1 MVAAAQD
8 TVLTDIA
15 DRLARARA
23 GAAAAGIDALVIT
36 PGTTLRYLAG
46 YEAIALERLTAL
58 VLPVDSEPWLVA
70 PALERAAAAHSVAA
84 GLGVQIRT
92 WTETEDPV
100 ALLAADLRDAG
111 VPAAG
116 RIGVDDRMWTEKSLR
131 LRAAAPDLE
140 QVSAG
145 LVVDPLRIRKTAAE
159 VAELAAAGAAIDRV
173 HARMGEW
180 LRPGRTEREVAADI
194 CTAILAEGH
203 VEVDFAIVA
212 SGPNGGSPHHHVS
225 DRVIDAGDAVV
236 VDIGGM
242 LASGYR
248 SDCTRVYCLGT
259 PDPEF
264 VELYAV
270 LKAAQAAGVQAV
282 RPGAVAADLD
292 AAARTVIAAAGY
304 GELFTHRL
312 GHGIGLDG
320 HEPPWIVA
328 GNDTVVESGYAFSVE
343 PGIYDDTR
351 WGARL
356 EDIVVVTDDG
366 VRPLN
371 TGSHDFVVLDS

>member
-1 MVAAAQD
+1 MVAAEQD
-8 TVLTDIA
+8 VA
-15 DRLARARA
+15 RRLADARA
-23 GAAAAGIDALVIT
+23 AAAGAGIDALVIT

-46 YEAIALERLTAL
+46 YEAIIGERLTVL
-58 VLPVDSEPWLVA
+58 VLPVAADPWLVA
-70 PALERAAAAHSVAA
+70 PALERAPAAASPA
-84 GLGVQIRT
+84 GRLGIEVRT
-92 WTETEDPV
+92 WTETQDPV
-100 ALLAADLRDAG
+100 ALLVADLRAAG
-111 VPAAG
+111 VAATG

-131 LRAAAPDLE
+131 LRAAAPTLE

-145 LVVDPLRIRKTAAE
+145 SVVDPLRLRKTASE
-159 VAELAAAGAAIDRV
+159 IAELAAAGAAIDRV

-194 CTAILAEGH
+194 GTAILAEGH

-225 DRVIDAGDAVV
+225 DRVIGVGDPVV
-236 VDIGGM
+236 VDIGGV

-248 SDCTRVYCLGT
+248 SDCTRTYCLGT
-259 PDPEF
+259 PDPAF
-264 VELYAV
+264 VGLYDV
-270 LKAAQAAGVQAV
+270 LQQAQAAGVRAV
-282 RPGAVAADLD
+282 RPGAVAGELD
-292 AAARTVIAAAGY
+292 ATARSVITDAGY

-328 GNDTVVESGYAFSVE
+328 GSTSVVEPGFAFSVE
-343 PGIYDDTR
+343 PGIYDETR

-366 VRPLN
+366 VRALN
-371 TGSHDFVVLDS
+371 TASHDLTVLDV